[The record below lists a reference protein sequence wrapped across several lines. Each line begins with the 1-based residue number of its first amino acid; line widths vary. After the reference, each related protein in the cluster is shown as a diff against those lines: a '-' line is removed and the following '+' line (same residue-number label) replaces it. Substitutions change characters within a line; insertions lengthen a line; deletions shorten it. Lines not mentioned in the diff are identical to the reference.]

1 MNGSKKIYIA
11 CPWGPHG
18 GGMFKVADYLIQ
30 GQALQVPDGGPR
42 LVPLDTRGAMGA
54 GFSLVALT
62 VALGRILFGKLT
74 GGLIGV
80 HVNMAERMSLFR
92 KCCVVVWCR
101 LIGMPVVLHLH
112 AAQLHHFYRKLPR
125 PLQGLVRWSFG
136 RATTCIVLGQA
147 ARQFVVEELH
157 VDPSKVEIVIN
168 GVPSPAH
175 TRRQRS
181 EGAPYRVVFLG
192 NLSER
197 KGVSDL
203 LRAMAEPGWE
213 TRNVEVTFAGGGDVA
228 GYERRAREL
237 SVEHLVKFVG
247 WADQAKASS
256 LLAQA
261 DVLVLPSYD
270 EGLPLVILEALAHG
284 VAVVCTPVG
293 EIPTVFTDG
302 KNACLV
308 EPGNAASIAAGLR
321 KVIDAPAFREQLEG
335 NGKAMY
341 DAQFSMA
348 HFFTSIAKIHARCFG
363 AGARYHASVS
373 RAEAQEPAP

>member
-1 MNGSKKIYIA
+1 
-11 CPWGPHG
+11 
-18 GGMFKVADYLIQ
+18 MFKVADYLIQ
-30 GQALQVPDGGPR
+30 GQVGRATDGAPR
-42 LVPLDTRGAMGA
+42 LVPLDTRGALGA
-54 GFSLVALT
+54 GLSLVALM
-62 VALGRILFGKLT
+62 VALGRILFGKVT

-112 AAQLHHFYRKLPR
+112 AAQLHHFYRKLPG
-125 PLQGLVRWSFG
+125 PLQGLVRWSF
-136 RATTCIVLGQA
+136 RQATTCIVLGHA
-147 ARQFVVEELH
+147 ARQFVVQELH

-175 TRRQRS
+175 KRRERLES
-181 EGAPYRVVFLG
+181 APYRVLFLG

-203 LRAMAEPGWE
+203 VRAMAEPGWE
-213 TRNVEVTFAGGGDVA
+213 ARNVEVTFAGGGDVA
-228 GYERRAREL
+228 GYERQAREL
-237 SVEHLVKFVG
+237 GVEHLVKFVG
-247 WADQAKASS
+247 WADQTKASS

-302 KNACLV
+302 QNACLV
-308 EPGNAASIAAGLR
+308 EPGNANSIAGGLR
-321 KVIDAPAFREQLEG
+321 KVIDDPAFRERLER

-348 HFFTSIAKIHARCFG
+348 QFFNNVSNIHARCFG
-363 AGARYHASVS
+363 AGAQYQAPAN
-373 RAEAQEPAP
+373 RADAREPAP